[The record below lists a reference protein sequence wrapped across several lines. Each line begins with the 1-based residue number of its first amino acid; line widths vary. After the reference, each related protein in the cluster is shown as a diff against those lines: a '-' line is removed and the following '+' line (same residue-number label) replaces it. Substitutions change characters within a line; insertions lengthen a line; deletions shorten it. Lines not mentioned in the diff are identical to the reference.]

1 MIPPGCRLPRRPP
14 MPTDSF
20 LPRTL
25 RRSDATV
32 PPGAGLTAPPHQ
44 PDTPIP
50 GSPVRMAVPFPLGN
64 SFTSASATGLLLT
77 TWHAT
82 NANARKGAKQ

>member
-1 MIPPGCRLPRRPP
+1 MIPACHLPRRPP
-14 MPTDSF
+14 LPTDSF

-25 RRSDATV
+25 SRNDVTV
-32 PPGAGLTAPPHQ
+32 PPGAGLTAPLHQ
-44 PDTPIP
+44 PATLIP

-64 SFTSASATGLLLT
+64 SFTAASATGFLLT

-82 NANARKGAKQ
+82 SANAQKGTKQ